1 MEVFLGGSRNLEA
14 LPSVCRT
21 PVQQLRPGYVV
32 LAWNAD
38 LPVSVDHK
46 LGATVLEGWM
56 REEGNGKK
64 EGKENISKC
73 QQLALHISG
82 SCWGKG
88 GMKETERCQL
98 AIYGSCLSSVL
109 GFSMTWD
116 GNKHLHLPCPS
127 GRTEPLRASL
137 SRPQR
142 VPFRGQFYFGLI
154 NKDENRCP
162 WLLCCLENTQQVQR
176 PDGTAEPPL
185 SLGRGSNG
193 KSRNSSKVPDLHCT
207 HESCPVCV
215 CVCERL
221 NLT

>member
-109 GFSMTWD
+109 GFSMTWTTWT
-116 GNKHLHLPCPS
+116 S
-127 GRTEPLRASL
+127 T
-137 SRPQR
+137 
-142 VPFRGQFYFGLI
+142 FT
-154 NKDENRCP
+154 
-162 WLLCCLENTQQVQR
+162 CLAPVV
-176 PDGTAEPPL
+176 GL
-185 SLGRGSNG
+185 SLYERPFQDHS
-193 KSRNSSKVPDLHCT
+193 
-207 HESCPVCV
+207 VCHFGASFILV
-215 CVCERL
+215 S
-221 NLT
+221 